1 MRSVL
6 STILLT
12 AAVTLALGC
21 DTKPGPDSITSH
33 TGGSSGGTVTSCT
46 TICHTPGGTI
56 GPDPFTSGGSG
67 TAGKHVAHVTTG
79 GQSCDRC
86 HYGYATNPNHFN
98 GVINAAGIGPSP
110 VIFDPLNSLPSSSG
124 TFTYVAGPPAEGN
137 CSNLRCH
144 VDGAG
149 TSTTMNWYGPDV
161 PFILPNCSVCHSV
174 PIGVRRQ
181 ALGAAGDFF
190 SNPTVTSHHVVQAA
204 DPNTGQCKVCH
215 DQYQHMAGTVQL
227 RQAAIGTR
235 VTYSSATPSTL
246 EPFCL
251 GCHNIS
257 GATFTFAAGGS
268 PLNPFNDTATLGT
281 APYIASRNVAS
292 SWNGSSIHRSRGLTC
307 AGTGAPNTGCH
318 GRPVSAT
325 SGTINMHGST
335 VKGLLNNAM
344 NFQIPV
350 DSQST
355 YTVTPTVISSWNYAN
370 YKLCFDCHESSPA
383 VTKDVVLGYKKGGVY
398 DLTKAP
404 SPYSTTTTTMRSMF
418 RERYIINPANYP
430 IAWGGVDQPYN
441 DTIFNDA
448 YLALHN
454 FHLIGFRANPL
465 ASDPTANMLQW
476 KYRGNAA
483 VVGRIQCTACHD
495 VHGTPAPTIRSTH
508 PELGLQKDFPLFL
521 GFTPMPGESYTSL
534 DPLISPAIMT
544 SYPMNCAIDCHGVKG
559 QSSYWH
565 TPLPAGE

>member
-1 MRSVL
+1 MRTVL
-6 STILLT
+6 STILLATVIMVT
-12 AAVTLALGC
+12 AGC
-21 DTKPGPDSITSH
+21 ESKPGPDSITPYV
-33 TGGSSGGTVTSCT
+33 GGASIGTISGCT
-46 TICHTPGGTI
+46 TICHTPGGTR
-56 GPDPFTSGGSG
+56 GPDPFVSGGSG

-86 HYGYATNPNHFN
+86 HYGYVTNPNHMD
-98 GVINAAGIGPSP
+98 GVINSAGTGPSP

-124 TFTYVAGPPAEGN
+124 TFTYVAGPPAAGN

-144 VDGAG
+144 VDSSG
-149 TSTTMNWYGPDV
+149 TPTTMNWYGPEI

-174 PIGVRRQ
+174 PVGVRRQ
-181 ALGAAGDFF
+181 VLGAAGDFF
-190 SNPTVTSHHVVQAA
+190 SNVSVTSHHVAGA
-204 DPNTGQCKVCH
+204 DPATGQCKVCH

-227 RQAAIGTR
+227 RQADTGTR
-235 VTYSSATPSTL
+235 VTYSAVTPSSL

-268 PLNPFNDTATLGT
+268 PLSPFNDGMTLGT

-292 SWNGSSIHRSRGLTC
+292 SWNGSSTHKSKNLTC

-318 GRPVSAT
+318 GRPVSAS

-335 VKGLLNNAM
+335 VKGLLANSM
-344 NFQIPV
+344 NFQIPL
-350 DSQST
+350 
-355 YTVTPTVISSWNYAN
+355 VTDAVYSANPLGSSWNYAN
-370 YKLCFDCHESSPA
+370 YKLCFDCHESSPS
-383 VTKDVVLGYKKGGVY
+383 VTKEVVLGYRRGGLY
-398 DLTKAP
+398 DLKKAP
-404 SPYSTTTTTMRSMF
+404 SPYSTATTTMQSLF
-418 RERYIINPANYP
+418 RERYISNPANFP

-441 DTIFNDA
+441 DTIFGDP

-465 ASDPTANMLQW
+465 AADPTANMLQW
-476 KYRGNAA
+476 NYRGIASQ
-483 VVGRIQCTACHD
+483 VGRITCTACHD
-495 VHGTPAPTIRSTH
+495 VHGTVAPTIRSTH
-508 PELGLQKDFPLFL
+508 AELGLQKDVPLF
-521 GFTPMPGESYTSL
+521 GTSAPFPGESYTSL
-534 DPLISPAIMT
+534 DPFIDSVIM
-544 SYPMNCAIDCHGVKG
+544 SSSPMNCAVDCHGIKG